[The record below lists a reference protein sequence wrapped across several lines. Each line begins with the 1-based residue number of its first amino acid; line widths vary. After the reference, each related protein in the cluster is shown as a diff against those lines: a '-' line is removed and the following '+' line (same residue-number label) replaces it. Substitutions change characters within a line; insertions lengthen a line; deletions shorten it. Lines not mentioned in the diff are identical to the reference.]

1 MRCRRGP
8 GNDLNSADLMPRV
21 WQGTASLPARLIEP
35 TGALHQPR
43 LLCLGIL
50 HGPILCLGILLGP
63 DLYSYIFHNFCSG
76 IFHDLCS
83 LHGPDLLLLV
93 RAGSVLG
100 AVWHDL
106 CLGIL

>member
-1 MRCRRGP
+1 M
-8 GNDLNSADLMPRV
+8 
-21 WQGTASLPARLIEP
+21 
-35 TGALHQPR
+35 HQPR

-83 LHGPDLLLLV
+83 LHGPDLLLLL
-93 RAGSVLG
+93 RGPDLFWGSL
-100 AVWHDL
+100 HDL
-106 CLGIL
+106 CLGILYGLYGPDLCSCIVFGRPSVELIQRGFG